1 LVPPIKIYAIPS
13 LSTTSAAPAIHN
25 AKSLYKQFLHFL
37 PSQYNVYQL
46 YHHFLVPRASSP
58 IPETYSDI
66 TVILPVKD
74 NLSLT
79 IILRRIFYTNI
90 LVYTFFIKNFYML
103 YSNVF

>member
-1 LVPPIKIYAIPS
+1 
-13 LSTTSAAPAIHN
+13 
-25 AKSLYKQFLHFL
+25 
-37 PSQYNVYQL
+37 VYQL